1 MKNVS
6 NDFKNIIKSGGA
18 FYTYATAVLANG
30 TSLTFDSYNDFSEE
44 GNSYSES
51 GGDGFPL
58 GVALSK
64 QITINIDNIDGRFSE
79 YDFYGAVI
87 TAYTE
92 ADLPDGTNERIPE
105 GRFTVIDSVAPG
117 DVLEI
122 VAYDNMYK
130 LDSDFVSKLT
140 YPATLQQMWNELC
153 SYYDLTNGSPSFM
166 NNDFTVMSA
175 PSGLTGRE
183 LAGYIAQMAIG
194 NAVVDANGRLCI
206 KSYDFT
212 PFDNAETV
220 TAGEIETASGVHILS
235 DFTTD
240 PDIGTD
246 NVSITGIMTTVKDS
260 ESNEDTTLLYGTDVY
275 ALSIDNP
282 LITGKESTA
291 IAIIGDA
298 LIGVTVRPFSGEFS
312 PNPTVEVMDLVYV
325 VDKKDNVYK
334 SFVTENDFEYLG
346 NSSVSNGL
354 ESPERNRST
363 YSGNATEV
371 YRRVQQQI
379 NNQKNEFETAV
390 GNLENQLKNASGL
403 YETDEMQ
410 PDGSRIYYF
419 HNKPTLEE
427 SDTIIKITSQALGI
441 STDGGVSY
449 PVGITV
455 DGEAIVSILQTVGIN
470 ADWIN
475 TGAIQV
481 ADDEGNII
489 FSVNMDTKQIIISGD
504 SVRIGGKT
512 ATAAINDV
520 LQESKDYS
528 DGKLADFADTV
539 TEDLTSLQAQVDG
552 QIETFYEDYEPSL
565 QNYPASDW
573 TTTEERKKH
582 EGDLF
587 YWKSKG
593 YAYRFFQDGST
604 WKWQLV
610 QDTDIT
616 QAMAAAEKAQ
626 DTADGKRRVFVVTP
640 QPPYDIGDLWTDGTD
655 VLTCVV
661 SRPQGSVY
669 ASSDWQKLNGYTD
682 DTVANEALEEARKSR
697 NLNIILDNEYQG
709 IPSDYQGN
717 ISNFPTVQTGVQVLY
732 GHEDVSVDC
741 IYAVAKSNSVTG
753 NWNNTTR
760 IYTVTGLSEDTGWV
774 DITASYL
781 DIFTVTKRFNV
792 QKVKGGVPGEEGQQG
807 EQGEPGAQGQPG
819 KDGADGVSVTGTTV
833 TYQGSTSGTSIP
845 TGTWSSYVPSV
856 AAGQYLWTRTQFNYS
871 DGNHSYS
878 YSVGKIGN
886 TGDKGDKGDTGAPGQ
901 DGTDGKGIRS
911 IVNHYLA
918 TASASGVTT
927 STSGWTTTIQSIT
940 ATKKYLWNY
949 ETISYTDGSSTNT
962 TPCII
967 GAYGNTGATGA
978 TGAPGKDGA
987 DGTDGKNGATG
998 NGISSITEHYAVSTS
1013 NSTAPSSWSTTVP
1026 TMTTTNRYL
1035 WNYETIK
1042 YTNGTSVDTAKRVIG
1057 VYGNTG
1063 DKGDK
1068 GDTGAPGQDG
1078 TDGKGIRSTAT
1089 TYQVSSSGTTIPT
1102 GTWSSSIPSVAAG
1115 QYLWI
1120 RTVTTYTDGT
1130 TTTGYS
1136 VSRNGTNGSNG
1147 ADGAPGRTYMVEPSV
1162 NVLKRSADNSIAPN
1176 FIEFKSYYR
1185 DGNSATRT
1193 AYAGRW
1199 IIEETADG
1207 DDWTTIYTSSANESS
1222 VTHYLYSMLADSDGS
1237 AIANANG
1244 DTIGIPRDIVAIR
1257 AKLYAA
1263 GGTTNLLDMQS
1274 VAVVVDIDGLTSDE
1288 VFNILTENG
1297 TIQGIYKEGNQLY
1310 INASYIKSGK
1320 LVVGSEN
1327 GNYDGYEGFLV
1338 YDASGK
1344 EFFEINKNGI
1354 VLNLYDFVNEAILKA
1369 TPNGQS
1375 IEFTKSHSGYD
1386 DRTFLSPSNLVQ
1398 ETEHGQYRDR
1408 SQLNSNQL
1416 VLENYEYDGNGN
1428 QTAYEYT
1435 IISPGYWQTSG
1446 SKSRIV
1452 KTKSFE
1458 NVLQYCYEMPTPF
1471 FGDIGTSALDENGVA
1486 YISIDEVFKETI
1498 NSERCTYYV
1507 FLQKNGAGDIWVE
1520 EKNPNYIVVKGTP
1533 KLKFDWEI
1541 KARQKGYEE
1550 IRLDKFEKKEED
1562 AEIDY
1567 YNQGINFFKEYVKEM
1582 ENAL

>member
-6 NDFKNIIKSGGA
+6 NDFKSIIKSGGP

-246 NVSITGIMTTVKDS
+246 NVSITGIMTTVEGS
-260 ESNEDTTLLYGTDVY
+260 ESDEETTILYGTDVY

-282 LITGKESTA
+282 LISGKESTA
-291 IAIIGDA
+291 IAIIGDT

-312 PNPTVEVMDLVYV
+312 PNPTIEVMDLVYV
-325 VDKKDNVYK
+325 IDKKDNVYK

-346 NSSVSNGL
+346 GSGISNGL

-379 NNQKNEFETAV
+379 NNQKNEFESAV
-390 GNLENQLKNASGL
+390 DNLENQLQNASGL
-403 YETDEMQ
+403 YETDEVQ
-410 PDGSRIYYF
+410 PDGSRVYYF

-441 STDGGVSY
+441 STDGGASY

-470 ADWIN
+470 ADWIK

-481 ADDEGNII
+481 SDDEGNTI

-528 DGKLADFADTV
+528 DGKLTDFADTV
-539 TEDLTSLQAQVDG
+539 TEDLSSLQAQIDG

-626 DTADGKRRVFVVTP
+626 DTADGKRRTFVVTP
-640 QPPYDIGDLWTDGTD
+640 QPPYDIGDLWTNGTD

-661 SRPQGSVY
+661 ARPQSSVY
-669 ASSDWQKLNGYTD
+669 ASSDWQKLNEYTD

-709 IPSDYQGN
+709 IPADYQGN
-717 ISNFPTVQTGVQVLY
+717 ISEFPTVQTGVQVLY
-732 GHEDVSVDC
+732 GHEDVSVNC
-741 IYAVAKSNSVTG
+741 IYAITKSSSVTG
-753 NWNNTTR
+753 NWDNTKR

-792 QKVKGGVPGEEGQQG
+792 QKVKGGQPGEEGQQG

-819 KDGADGVSVTGTTV
+819 EDGVSITGSV
-833 TYQGSTSGTSIP
+833 ITYQSSTSGTAIP
-845 TGTWSSYVPSV
+845 IGTWSSTVPTV
-856 AAGQYLWTRTQFNYS
+856 PAGQYLWTRTQFNYS
-871 DGNHSYS
+871 DGRYSYA
-878 YSVGKIGN
+878 YSVGKM
-886 TGDKGDKGDTGAPGQ
+886 GDTGTPGK
-901 DGTDGKGIRS
+901 DGEDGKGI
-911 IVNHYLA
+911 
-918 TASASGVTT
+918 
-927 STSGWTTTIQSIT
+927 
-940 ATKKYLWNY
+940 
-949 ETISYTDGSSTNT
+949 SYTE
-962 TPCII
+962 I
-967 GAYGNTGATGA
+967 
-978 TGAPGKDGA
+978 
-987 DGTDGKNGATG
+987 
-998 NGISSITEHYAVSTS
+998 
-1013 NSTAPSSWSTTVP
+1013 
-1026 TMTTTNRYL
+1026 
-1035 WNYETIK
+1035 
-1042 YTNGTSVDTAKRVIG
+1042 
-1057 VYGNTG
+1057 
-1063 DKGDK
+1063 
-1068 GDTGAPGQDG
+1068 
-1078 TDGKGIRSTAT
+1078 
-1089 TYQVSSSGTTIPT
+1089 TYQTSDSGNEIPT
-1102 GTWSSSIPSVAAG
+1102 GTWNTSVPDISDG

-1120 RTVTTYTDGT
+1120 RTVTTYTDNT
-1130 TTTGYS
+1130 STTGYS
-1136 VSRNGTNGSNG
+1136 VSRNGT
-1147 ADGAPGRTYMVEPSV
+1147 PGRTYIIEPSV

-1176 FIEFKSYYR
+1176 FIEFNSYYR

-1274 VAVVVDIDGLTSDE
+1274 VAVVIDVDALTHEEIFNLLTNNGEIQGIYQEGDQIYINAEYIKTGTMSADRIYGGILSLGGKNNANGRLNVTDE
-1288 VFNILTENG
+1288 NNILKFSLDNSGFSFFEDGSNIIGIIEPHHYEELNLDSLIIRSDTDGMIAISGGFYKNGNTETIFDSEIVITRAPLIETEEEYLLEGVNINSEVYIKQSRSMYFGKKTNLREVESESNHTFYVDTGENG
-1297 TIQGIYKEGNQLY
+1297 TIRIGTQGYYDNTDIIIEGNFQVRGTTNSLSDERLKTKITPFSQNALGI
-1310 INASYIKSGK
+1310 INEIQIYDYTWIESGK
-1320 LVVGSEN
+1320 SEKAGFIAQQLESDVSADFTRTGKDGVHNVKPTKMIPYLV
-1327 GNYDGYEGFLV
+1327 
-1338 YDASGK
+1338 K
-1344 EFFEINKNGI
+1344 
-1354 VLNLYDFVNEAILKA
+1354 AI
-1369 TPNGQS
+1369 Q
-1375 IEFTKSHSGYD
+1375 E
-1386 DRTFLSPSNLVQ
+1386 LS
-1398 ETEHGQYRDR
+1398 
-1408 SQLNSNQL
+1408 
-1416 VLENYEYDGNGN
+1416 
-1428 QTAYEYT
+1428 
-1435 IISPGYWQTSG
+1435 
-1446 SKSRIV
+1446 
-1452 KTKSFE
+1452 
-1458 NVLQYCYEMPTPF
+1458 
-1471 FGDIGTSALDENGVA
+1471 
-1486 YISIDEVFKETI
+1486 
-1498 NSERCTYYV
+1498 
-1507 FLQKNGAGDIWVE
+1507 
-1520 EKNPNYIVVKGTP
+1520 
-1533 KLKFDWEI
+1533 
-1541 KARQKGYEE
+1541 EE
-1550 IRLDKFEKKEED
+1550 IESLKREICGLKGETYIPKESKKDRWKPSDMSLKEKLEFIESLKR
-1562 AEIDY
+1562 AERR
-1567 YNQGINFFKEYVKEM
+1567 K
-1582 ENAL
+1582 